1 MFVRRCMMLAPVVAI
16 AYPHKAQARVLR
28 TTQQAQQAQ
37 QASYREQFDK
47 ANNED
52 NKVVIQ
58 TYRDKLI
65 KKYGYADVIATFSD
79 DEVKELHY
87 IFDMYTKPLSA
98 QMRIY
103 LRGRLLPLLEKSK
116 GDTLELY
123 KYIAEYYEIM

>member
-1 MFVRRCMMLAPVVAI
+1 MFVRRCMRLAPIIAI
-16 AYPHKAQARVLR
+16 AYPHKAQARALR
-28 TTQQAQQAQ
+28 TTQ
-37 QASYREQFDK
+37 QASYREQFEK

-116 GDTLELY
+116 GDTLDLY